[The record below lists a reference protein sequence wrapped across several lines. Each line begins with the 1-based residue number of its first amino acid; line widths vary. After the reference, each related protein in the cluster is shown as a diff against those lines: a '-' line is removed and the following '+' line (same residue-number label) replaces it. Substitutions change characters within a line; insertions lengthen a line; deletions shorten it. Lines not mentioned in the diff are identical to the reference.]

1 MTENEEITASLAIDS
16 SPNEYSTGN
25 DVGST
30 INQEEPIE
38 NKGRIENNTKITDN
52 YYRNS

>member
-38 NKGRIENNTKITDN
+38 NKETLKIMN
-52 YYRNS
+52 QLKEIKEEW